1 MAKRPRTR
9 RGLTKERWKTAIRV
23 YSQCGI
29 YARVAEQIG
38 VDQETLKIWRDANP
52 EFQADLDA
60 AGAEYDSKIGSL
72 ARSALEMSIQRQL
85 DGAKLPDRYAV
96 SRTGERFLAEE
107 GGLYEVDAA
116 KLRTALTK
124 LDPSW
129 THPKKEVDVTVKTP
143 GELLDALDDG
153 A

>member
-1 MAKRPRTR
+1 MAKG
-9 RGLTKERWKTAIRV
+9 RGLTKARWKKAVRV
-23 YSQCGI
+23 YETCGL
-29 YARVAEQIG
+29 YARVSEALG
-38 VDQETLKIWRDANP
+38 VDHETLLRWRQATP

-60 AGAEYDSKIGSL
+60 AAERYDSHIGSL

-107 GGLYEVDAA
+107 GAPYEVDAA

-143 GELLDALDDG
+143 GELLVALDHG
-153 A
+153 T